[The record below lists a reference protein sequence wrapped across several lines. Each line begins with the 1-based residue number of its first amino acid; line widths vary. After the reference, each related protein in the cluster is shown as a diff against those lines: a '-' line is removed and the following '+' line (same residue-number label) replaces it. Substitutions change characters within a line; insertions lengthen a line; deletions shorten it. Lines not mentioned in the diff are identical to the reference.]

1 MIVIWKDTTLKLH
14 GKRHKSDRYYFRV
27 HYGKQ
32 RLVHLYKEYV
42 DKPTEAQK
50 TAREQFTELRR
61 EVARQLKDPVLRAKW
76 EKEFKADNQGYKMLH
91 CYVYAMLKKAPSN
104 SPRKGE
110 DCTSSEGAHAGNADN
125 ANFASWAQNNAEP
138 VRGQRM
144 KATSL
149 SSEGAHADNADNANL
164 QREHK
169 ISQMNAHILPCGK
182 CCADNAENVRGQRM
196 KAISPADE
204 KMPMGVHVVVMGKD
218 GEIRRIEVRKTAV
231 RARTRCRSDELR
243 RRMCENL
250 VE

>member
-144 KATSL
+144 KA
-149 SSEGAHADNADNANL
+149 
-164 QREHK
+164 
-169 ISQMNAHILPCGK
+169 
-182 CCADNAENVRGQRM
+182 
-196 KAISPADE
+196 ISPADE